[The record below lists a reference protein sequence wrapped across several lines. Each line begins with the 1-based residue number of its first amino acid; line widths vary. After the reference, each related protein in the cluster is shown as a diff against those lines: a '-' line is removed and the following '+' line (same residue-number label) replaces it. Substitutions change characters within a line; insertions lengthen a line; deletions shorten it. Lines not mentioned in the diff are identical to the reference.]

1 MMILELALMAQL
13 AACSPVQI
21 DYRAEDYEYEYYRI
35 LKEHEDLQRDYDD
48 LEDAYEEATSE
59 PLYPED

>member
-1 MMILELALMAQL
+1 MQL
-13 AACSPVQI
+13 AACSPAQI